1 MNAAVVTS
9 LHSSSSGFG
18 KGGGRKK
25 SNKTRVFCQWLQ
37 KRSRLGG
44 KVWRATEKRFSGIFS
59 SSPQFLF
66 FGKPSAQVH
75 LVSAGEIGRVLE
87 EGREGRFVRSFGGG
101 SVCISSLIY
110 PSLSLSTSAS
120 KVPFLLPQGGGGGEG
135 GWCGEGGAI

>member
-1 MNAAVVTS
+1 MAAKEKPARGKS
-9 LHSSSSGFG
+9 LARNG
-18 KGGGRKK
+18 K
-25 SNKTRVFCQWLQ
+25 
-37 KRSRLGG
+37 
-44 KVWRATEKRFSGIFS
+44 EIFRDFFFFAAIS
-59 SSPQFLF
+59 F

-110 PSLSLSTSAS
+110 SSLSLSTSAS